1 MTWKWDL
8 SQEKKKR
15 ILFLIYILDSPLT
28 ELIKFSMPKTIDQET
43 GISKRMTRGI
53 LEKQEGI
60 IWMTKII
67 APPCYAHNS
76 LLTNDMMVQ
85 FKEEET
91 EMMTLEDLQDGKTG
105 TEMTMILLMIEIL
118 AQINISGTLNLL
130 EEE

>member
-1 MTWKWDL
+1 
-8 SQEKKKR
+8 
-15 ILFLIYILDSPLT
+15 
-28 ELIKFSMPKTIDQET
+28 
-43 GISKRMTRGI
+43 
-53 LEKQEGI
+53 
-60 IWMTKII
+60 MTKII

-105 TEMTMILLMIEIL
+105 TEMTMILLMIEML
-118 AQINISGTLNLL
+118 AQINISGTRNLL

>member
-28 ELIKFSMPKTIDQET
+28 ELIKFLMPKTIDQET
-43 GISKRMTRGI
+43 GTFKRMTRDI
-53 LEKQEGI
+53 LEKREGI
-60 IWMTKII
+60 IWMIKII
-67 APPCYAHNS
+67 ALLCYSHIS
-76 LLTNDMMVQ
+76 LPTNDMMVQ
-85 FKEEET
+85 FKGEET

-105 TEMTMILLMIEIL
+105 TGMTMIPMMIEIL
-118 AQINISGTLNLL
+118 AQINISGTPNLQ